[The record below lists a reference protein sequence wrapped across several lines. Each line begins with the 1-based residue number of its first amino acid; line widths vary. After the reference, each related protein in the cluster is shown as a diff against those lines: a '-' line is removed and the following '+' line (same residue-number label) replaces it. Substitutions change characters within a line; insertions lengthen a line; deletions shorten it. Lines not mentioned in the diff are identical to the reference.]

1 MSVVKGEAIVQ
12 ECFRAPGSKMI
23 IEIKVSLNRLPQ
35 NADLYSTESGDHWQV
50 QARALFEH
58 ALGVHLIFEN
68 ERVNYLHAR
77 FENPELEKEHIAR
90 IQTDEAKGVF
100 QYIVT
105 PVNHDRQPQKGE
117 SLRIS
122 VPED

>member
-23 IEIKVSLNRLPQ
+23 LELKILLNRLPQ
-35 NADLYSTESGDHWQV
+35 NVHLFSTESGNHWQV
-50 QARALFEH
+50 QARVLFEH
-58 ALGVHLIFEN
+58 ALGVHLIFED
-68 ERVNYLHAR
+68 EKVNYLNAR

-90 IQTDEAKGVF
+90 IQTDEAKGIF

-105 PVNHDRQPQKGE
+105 PVNHDRQPHKGE

-122 VPED
+122 VPDV